1 MIRCAL
7 VELFLPGG
15 GFALRGDLRLAAAA
29 VIAMTLALAAC
40 LLTPFALYGLA
51 AVRLGAVVVAAWRG
65 RAGPPFDSSSLAHG
79 LAEDERRSWRWRA
92 MLLVGAVGLGT
103 LVAARLVVVEVFRVP
118 TESMAPTIANGG
130 GIVVDKLTLAL
141 RAPER
146 GEVVCFRM
154 GGKTYVKRVIALAG
168 DRVAVR
174 DGLVSVNGEVVA
186 RRLLAPGAAHA
197 HLYEERHGGRV
208 YRVLGEDPAM
218 TGALD
223 VLDNYPVAG
232 NCGLDRYGYGTLPPT
247 FAADSTCVMPPDT
260 VFVMGDNRVNSADS
274 RYWGALPVAWV
285 FGRVVGVD

>member
-65 RAGPPFDSSSLAHG
+65 RAGPSFD
-79 LAEDERRSWRWRA
+79 SWRWRA

-118 TESMAPTIANGG
+118 TESMAPTIAQGEV
-130 GIVVDKLTLAL
+130 IVVDKLTLAL

-154 GGKTYVKRVIALAG
+154 GGRTYVKRVIALGG

-174 DGLVSVNGEVVA
+174 DGVVSVNGEAVA
-186 RRLLAPGAAHA
+186 RRLLATGAAHA
-197 HLYEERHGGRV
+197 HVYEERHGGRV
-208 YRVLGEDPAM
+208 YRVRGEAPEM

-232 NCGLDRYGYGTLPPT
+232 NCGLDRYGYGTQPPT
-247 FAADSTCVMPPDT
+247 FAADRTCVVPPGT

>member
-29 VIAMTLALAAC
+29 VVAMTLALAAC

-65 RAGPPFDSSSLAHG
+65 RA
-79 LAEDERRSWRWRA
+79 RRSWRWRA

-118 TESMAPTIANGG
+118 TESMAPTIARGEV
-130 GIVVDKLTLAL
+130 IVVDKLTLAM
-141 RAPER
+141 RGPER

-154 GGKTYVKRVIALAG
+154 GGKTYVKRVIALGG

-174 DGLVSVNGEVVA
+174 DGVVSVNGEVVA
-186 RRLLAPGAAHA
+186 RRPLAPGAAHA

-208 YRVLGEDPAM
+208 YRVRGEDPAM

-232 NCGLDRYGYGTLPPT
+232 SCGQDRHGHGTLPPT
-247 FAADSTCVMPPDT
+247 FASDSTCVMPPST
-260 VFVMGDNRVNSADS
+260 VFVMGDNRINSADS